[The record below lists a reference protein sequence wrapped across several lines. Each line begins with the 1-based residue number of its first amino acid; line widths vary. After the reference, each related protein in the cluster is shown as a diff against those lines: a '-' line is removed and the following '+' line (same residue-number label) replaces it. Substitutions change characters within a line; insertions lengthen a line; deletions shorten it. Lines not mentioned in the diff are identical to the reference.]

1 MPEKNKFNRLM
12 KQEIEMLEALFNHA
26 AEGII
31 ISGKDG
37 KINMLN
43 PKAEK
48 QFGYEKDELIGKNID
63 VLVSKRLAAGHEK
76 KRKSYT
82 KSPHPREM
90 GKGLELYAR
99 RKDNSEFPVEISL
112 STFST
117 SEGTYVMSFVIDIT
131 ERKKKDAELTKVNE
145 EIKQLNIDLEKRV
158 EERTKDLEIANEE
171 LAQSKHDIMNM
182 LEKEQNL
189 NELKSRF
196 ITTASH
202 EFRTPLATILSS
214 VSLISKYELTAE
226 NDKRKKH
233 INRIKFSVHN
243 LTEILN
249 DFLSLG
255 KLEEGVVRNNPVH
268 FRLDEFAK
276 DLTEELKS
284 TAKPDQKIEYI
295 PKKEGAI
302 VKVDKQLLKNVL
314 INLLS
319 NAIKY
324 SPEGKRIDFK
334 TTALNGELKI
344 EIIDQGIGIPDEDQ
358 PHLFQRFFRAKNSVN
373 IEGTGLGLN
382 IVKKYIELMSG
393 KITLQSTLYKGT
405 TVIVTLPNKI

>member
-48 QFGYEKDELIGKNID
+48 QFGYGKDELIGKNID
-63 VLVSKRLAAGHEK
+63 ALVPKRLGAGHEK
-76 KRKSYT
+76 HRKSYT
-82 KSPHPREM
+82 KNPHPREM

-99 RKDNSEFPVEISL
+99 RKDGSEFPVEISL

-117 SEGTYVMSFVIDIT
+117 SEGTYVMSFIIDIT

-214 VSLISKYELTAE
+214 VSLISKYELTSE

-233 INRIKFSVHN
+233 SK
-243 LTEILN
+243 
-249 DFLSLG
+249 
-255 KLEEGVVRNNPVH
+255 KLY
-268 FRLDEFAK
+268 L
-276 DLTEELKS
+276 
-284 TAKPDQKIEYI
+284 
-295 PKKEGAI
+295 
-302 VKVDKQLLKNVL
+302 
-314 INLLS
+314 
-319 NAIKY
+319 
-324 SPEGKRIDFK
+324 
-334 TTALNGELKI
+334 
-344 EIIDQGIGIPDEDQ
+344 
-358 PHLFQRFFRAKNSVN
+358 
-373 IEGTGLGLN
+373 
-382 IVKKYIELMSG
+382 
-393 KITLQSTLYKGT
+393 
-405 TVIVTLPNKI
+405 

>member
-1 MPEKNKFNRLM
+1 
-12 KQEIEMLEALFNHA
+12 
-26 AEGII
+26 
-31 ISGKDG
+31 
-37 KINMLN
+37 
-43 PKAEK
+43 
-48 QFGYEKDELIGKNID
+48 
-63 VLVSKRLAAGHEK
+63 
-76 KRKSYT
+76 
-82 KSPHPREM
+82 M

-99 RKDNSEFPVEISL
+99 RKDGSEFPVEISL

-117 SEGTYVMSFVIDIT
+117 SEGTYVMSFIIDIT

-233 INRIKFSVHN
+233 INRIKSSVHN